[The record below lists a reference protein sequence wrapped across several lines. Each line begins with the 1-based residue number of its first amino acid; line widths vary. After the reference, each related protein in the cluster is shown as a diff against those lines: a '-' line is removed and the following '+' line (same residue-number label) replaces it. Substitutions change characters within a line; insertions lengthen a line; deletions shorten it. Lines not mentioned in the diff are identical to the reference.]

1 MPVLLSNYYKTDP
14 WNIVE
19 EGFDPAYGKTSE
31 TVFSLANEFMS
42 VRGYFD
48 EGYSGDRSVGSYING
63 IYYKENI
70 PPYWCKGLA
79 ESECYLLGCVDWLYT
94 RITIDGE
101 KLDLGKCK
109 FNNFKRTLDMKRG
122 VLTREFTWETSGG
135 KQLRLSFQRFTSM
148 DDPAIGCQR
157 IVFEA
162 LNFEG
167 HIEVQSCLD
176 FYDGETLWGGLRK
189 ESSGCTATILAH
201 NENRDQFVFSSFNLL
216 FSMPAETNSIEND
229 RLIGQEFSL
238 FLPKGN
244 SVSFDKIVVN
254 HVEKQC
260 GIHSD
265 DVWKAGCEVA
275 NKYSGSSFD
284 ELLARHVERWAEA
297 WENIDIRID
306 GSTENQQDIRFC
318 IFNLHQVYSGNSEM
332 PAGVIS
338 EADDGRSRW
347 STEAYIL
354 PFYLLSNKIA
364 ARKLLELRYH
374 QLPQAIERAIEVG
387 CLGACY
393 PLATIDG
400 TESCTWWEHSQ
411 LQVHISGVIAYG
423 IWHYS
428 HITGDKHF
436 LYTQG
441 VEMLLQICRYYAS
454 RGRWDQRSEG
464 FGIYGVMG
472 ADELK
477 MMVHNNVYTNVL
489 AKKAFEYTLRV
500 LNEMKMDAPSELE
513 SVTKKISL
521 GKQETDAWCVM
532 SEKMIIPYDEKTG
545 IYEQNEGFFDMP
557 QIDVKSI
564 SKNLFP
570 VEDHWAYDRIFRY
583 DMINQPDVLL
593 LLFLHNHD
601 YPMVVKRAN
610 YEYYEPRCSHEAPYS
625 PGIHSI
631 LATELGEHEKAYE
644 YANYPLQINMEKGL
658 PVAALAASWLT
669 IVYGYGGLRTDGDKL
684 ILNPSVPKDYD
695 SYSFSIIYRGV
706 RVTVD
711 VNRGF
716 VSLKTHSGSASVVVF
731 GKEYIIDEKGM
742 SCKAEQEICHGL

>member
-1 MPVLLSNYYKTDP
+1 MPLLLSKYYKTDP

-31 TVFSLANEFMS
+31 TVFSLANEFIS

-48 EGYSGDRSVGSYING
+48 EGYSGDGSIGSYING
-63 IYYKENI
+63 IYYKEDI

-79 ESECYLLGCVDWLYT
+79 ESECFILGCVDWLYT
-94 RITIDGE
+94 RIILDGE

-109 FNNFKRTLDMKRG
+109 FFDFERVLDMKKG
-122 VLTREFTWETSGG
+122 VLSREFTWETSGG
-135 KQLRLSFQRFTSM
+135 KQLRITFLRFTSI
-148 DDPAIGCQR
+148 DDSAIGCQR
-157 IVFEA
+157 VIFEP

-167 HIEVQSCLD
+167 RIEVHSCLE
-176 FYDGETLWGGLRK
+176 FYEGETFWGGFRK
-189 ESSGCTATILAH
+189 EATGSIAAILAH

-216 FSMPAETNSIEND
+216 FSTPPETKSIEND

-238 FLPKGN
+238 ILTKGS

-260 GIHSD
+260 GVLSD
-265 DVWKAGCEVA
+265 DVWKTGCEAA
-275 NKYSGSSFD
+275 NKYDGSSFD
-284 ELLARHVERWAEA
+284 ELLARHAERWAVA
-297 WENIDIRID
+297 WDNLDIRID
-306 GSTENQQDIRFC
+306 GNIEKQQDIRFC
-318 IFNLHQVYSGNSEM
+318 IFNLHQAYRGNSEM
-332 PAGVIS
+332 PAGIIS

-354 PFYLLSNKIA
+354 PFYLLSNKTA

-387 CLGACY
+387 CSGACY

-411 LQVHISGVIAYG
+411 LQVHISGVVAYG

-441 VEMLLQICRYYAS
+441 IEMLLQICRYYAS
-454 RGRWDQRSEG
+454 RGRWSQRGG

-489 AKKAFEYTLRV
+489 AKKAFEYTLHV
-500 LNEMKMDAPSELE
+500 LDEMNMDAPSELE
-513 SVTKKISL
+513 AVTKKVSL
-521 GKQETDAWCVM
+521 EKPETDNWRVM
-532 SEKMIIPYDEKTG
+532 SEKMIIPYHEKTG

-557 QIDVKSI
+557 HIDVKSI
-564 SKNLFP
+564 PKNHFP

-601 YPMVVKRAN
+601 YSTAVKRAN
-610 YEYYEPRCSHEAPYS
+610 YEYYEPRCSHESLCS
-625 PGIHSI
+625 PAIHSI

-644 YANYPLQINMEKGL
+644 YANYPLQINMEAGL
-658 PVAALAASWLT
+658 PIAALAANWLN

-684 ILNPSVPKDYD
+684 SLDPRVPKDCD
-695 SYSFSIIYRGV
+695 SFSFSIVYKDV

-711 VNRGF
+711 STRGQACC
-716 VSLKTHSGSASVVVF
+716 VL
-731 GKEYIIDEKGM
+731 
-742 SCKAEQEICHGL
+742 